1 MKAALPGLLMH
12 QIEQTGGYCF
22 NAIIMWNKGNIRRLS
37 LREIFKY
44 GYQETLRLRTA
55 AKHLMEDP
63 VMKIWVEKH
72 QTELDEY
79 TQEMCDRAFVKA
91 LSSPRPLWA
100 GWDSIR
106 PDKTKGFGSLE
117 DIEDGLSRL
126 DTIAQEH
133 G

>member
-1 MKAALPGLLMH
+1 MGHLLR
-12 QIEQTGGYCF
+12 E
-22 NAIIMWNKGNIRRLS
+22 WP

-44 GYQETLRLRTA
+44 GYQETLRLHSA

-79 TQEMCDRAFVKA
+79 TEEMCDRAFVKA
-91 LSSPRPLWA
+91 LAAPRPLWA
-100 GWDSIR
+100 GWDPIR
-106 PDKTKGFGSLE
+106 PEKTKVFGCLE
-117 DIEDGLSRL
+117 DIEAGLNRL
-126 DTIAQEH
+126 DKIAEEH